1 MNSETMN
8 SETMNSDQ
16 YKEHIVQLLADIKEL
31 KQDNIIME
39 NKIQEIRIYCITNKD
54 KLCDQNNWTP
64 TEPMTNKTNV
74 MHDAFKSYLRDLSNL
89 IANENMTIKDNVRKL
104 ESFIRNVYYND
115 KLNDKYLTEN
125 WKKIF
130 NFVEDELITRI
141 LINNKK
147 LNYYENFMKLYPVS
161 KTKYDNDK
169 KLEYYENFM
178 KLYPVSMSKSV
189 SESVSESK
197 YEKPVIEKKQYSL
210 SASVIFLIMIVFYVI
225 TVTTVVLI
233 VNYNYNHN
241 HNHNHNHSMQCSH
254 NTRLIDKHNKLAD
267 KDIMII

>member
-1 MNSETMN
+1 MTMN

-39 NKIQEIRIYCITNKD
+39 NKIQEIRIYCIINKD

-89 IANENMTIKDNVRKL
+89 IANENMTIKDNVRELKN
-104 ESFIRNVYYND
+104 FILNVYYND

-147 LNYYENFMKLYPVS
+147 LKYYENFMKLYS
-161 KTKYDNDK
+161 
-169 KLEYYENFM
+169 
-178 KLYPVSMSKSV
+178 VSMSKSV
-189 SESVSESK
+189 SESVSVSESK
-197 YEKPVIEKKQYSL
+197 YEKPVIEKKQYSV
-210 SASVIFLIMIVFYVI
+210 SASVIFLIMIVFYII
-225 TVTTVVLI
+225 TVMSI
-233 VNYNYNHN
+233 
-241 HNHNHNHSMQCSH
+241 
-254 NTRLIDKHNKLAD
+254 
-267 KDIMII
+267 IMVI

>member
-1 MNSETMN
+1 MN

-39 NKIQEIRIYCITNKD
+39 NKIQEIRIYCIINKD

-89 IANENMTIKDNVRKL
+89 IANENMTIKDNVRELKN
-104 ESFIRNVYYND
+104 FILNVYYND

-147 LNYYENFMKLYPVS
+147 LKYYENFMKLYS
-161 KTKYDNDK
+161 
-169 KLEYYENFM
+169 
-178 KLYPVSMSKSV
+178 VSMSKSV
-189 SESVSESK
+189 SESVSVSESK
-197 YEKPVIEKKQYSL
+197 YEKPVIEKKQYSV
-210 SASVIFLIMIVFYVI
+210 SASVIFLIMIVFYII
-225 TVTTVVLI
+225 TVMSI
-233 VNYNYNHN
+233 
-241 HNHNHNHSMQCSH
+241 
-254 NTRLIDKHNKLAD
+254 
-267 KDIMII
+267 IMVI

>member
-39 NKIQEIRIYCITNKD
+39 NKIQEIRIYYITNKD
-54 KLCDQNNWTP
+54 KLCDKNNWTP

-104 ESFIRNVYYND
+104 ENFILEVYYND

-125 WKKIF
+125 WKKMF

-141 LINNKK
+141 LINDKK
-147 LNYYENFMKLYPVS
+147 LEYYENFLKLYPVS
-161 KTKYDNDK
+161 KSKSDNDK

-178 KLYPVSMSKSV
+178 KLYPVSMSVYVSV
-189 SESVSESK
+189 SESESESK
-197 YEKPVIEKKQYSL
+197 CEKPVIEKKQFSV
-210 SASVIFLIMIVFYVI
+210 SASVIFIIMIVFYVI
-225 TVTTVVLI
+225 TVTTVVL
-233 VNYNYNHN
+233 VVNHN
-241 HNHNHNHSMQCSH
+241 HNYNTATMQDICSK
-254 NTRLIDKHNKLAD
+254 ND
-267 KDIMII
+267 